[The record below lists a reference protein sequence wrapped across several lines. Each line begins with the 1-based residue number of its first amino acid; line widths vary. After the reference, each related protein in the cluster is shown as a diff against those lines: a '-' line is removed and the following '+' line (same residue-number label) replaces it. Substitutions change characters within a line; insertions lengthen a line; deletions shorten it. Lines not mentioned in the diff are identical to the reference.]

1 MKKILKAILIGLLT
15 LALELVRQMSVGIA
29 R

>member
-15 LALELVRQMSVGIA
+15 LALELVRQMSVEIA

>member
-15 LALELVRQMSVGIA
+15 LALELVRQMSVEMA